1 MREKRERGRKTA
13 GAYILPLFPP
23 PGGGEF
29 FQVESFSGE
38 VFQVDTE
45 DMKKKLRSSGEVF
58 QVGGGGI
65 FSSFRKN
72 IRPWNFFK
80 LKMSSGEVFQVGL
93 SDREVLI

>member
-1 MREKRERGRKTA
+1 MA

-58 QVGGGGI
+58 QVGGGG
-65 FSSFRKN
+65 S
-72 IRPWNFFK
+72 
-80 LKMSSGEVFQVGL
+80 FQVFG
-93 SDREVLI
+93 RIYAPVIFEIYIFF